1 MENEDDVAIL
11 IDPNEVTRSIN
22 RFTIDEVV
30 VCINQNEVSRSIK
43 KFTRSNF
50 QVWKFQMTI
59 IFESKELLDIVEGT
73 KMIENVDDQRICR
86 KHDNHAITLII
97 NAIGEKFMASLLNY
111 RTSTTMWQ
119 RLSTVHPTNAKA
131 SRSKKAIKF
140 FHLDICGLM
149 SVNSLGGTKYYGQF
163 QWIPI
168 CFLHQKQN
176 RNNGMFLKGER

>member
-11 IDPNEVTRSIN
+11 IDPNEVTRNIN

-86 KHDNHAITLII
+86 KHDNHAITSII

-119 RLSTVHPTNAKA
+119 RLSTVHEQSTQENKH
-131 SRSKKAIKF
+131 ILQQHF
-140 FHLDICGLM
+140 FNLAM
-149 SVNSLGGTKYYGQF
+149 KPN
-163 QWIPI
+163 
-168 CFLHQKQN
+168 QN
-176 RNNGMFLKGER
+176 ISSFIYE